1 MPRPTSIA
9 LVVIV
14 VLASLAA
21 PSMLSEFNLRL
32 ATLSLHSS
40 IAVIGLCIAFGW
52 TGLLHLGQAAFIGI
66 GAYATAILSTRL
78 GLGFWVTMPIALVA
92 SGLVALFIAVPML
105 RLRGHYLALA
115 VLGFNVTF
123 EIVARNWT
131 RLTGGFD
138 GITDIPPV
146 NVFGH
151 RIEGDRDFYFLSLG
165 FVILVTLFGLALRH
179 SRYGRAMIAI
189 RDDELAAGTSSIAV
203 TRMKVLAF
211 VMASMLA
218 GLSGALYAHHATFI
232 APQDFEFVRSVT
244 ILVMLILGGESS
256 VFGAI
261 IGTVILTFLP
271 EWLRFLGDYYQAVFG
286 ILVLV
291 ILIVMPTGIV
301 GTVTRWWPRLAGRQ
315 AKPARGAVNA

>member
-1 MPRPTSIA
+1 MRHAPVIGALLAIVAA
-9 LVVIV
+9 LV
-14 VLASLAA
+14 A
-21 PSMLSEFNLRL
+21 PRLLSEFNLRL
-32 ATLSLHSS
+32 ATLSLHTS

-78 GLGFWVTMPIALVA
+78 GLGFWTTMPVALVA
-92 SGLVALFIAVPML
+92 SGLVALCIAVPML

-131 RLTGGFD
+131 KLTGGFD

-146 NVFGH
+146 HLFGLV
-151 RIEGDRDFYFLSLG
+151 INDDRGYYYLSLG
-165 FVILVTLFGLALRH
+165 FAILCALFALALRH

-189 RDDELAAGTSSIAV
+189 RDDELAAGTSSISV

-211 VMASMLA
+211 VIASMLA

-232 APQDFEFVRSVT
+232 APQDFEFAKSVT
-244 ILVMLILGGESS
+244 ILVMLILGGEIS
-256 VFGAI
+256 VAGAI
-261 IGTVILTFLP
+261 LGTVIITFLP

-286 ILVLV
+286 LLVLV
-291 ILIVMPTGIV
+291 ILIVMPNGIV
-301 GTVTRWWPRLAGRQ
+301 GKVKQLWPMLTGR
-315 AKPARGAVNA
+315 KTHV

>member
-1 MPRPTSIA
+1 MRHAPLIGALLAVLAA
-9 LVVIV
+9 LV
-14 VLASLAA
+14 A
-21 PSMLSEFNLRL
+21 PRLLSEFNLRL
-32 ATLSLHSS
+32 ATLSLHTS

-66 GAYATAILSTRL
+66 GAYATAILSTKL
-78 GLGFWVTMPIALVA
+78 GLGFWTTMPVALVA
-92 SGLVALFIAVPML
+92 SGLVALCIAVPML

-131 RLTGGFD
+131 KLTGGFD

-146 NVFGH
+146 NLFGIVINDDH
-151 RIEGDRDFYFLSLG
+151 GYYYLSLG
-165 FVILVTLFGLALRH
+165 FVIVSALFALALRH

-189 RDDELAAGTSSIAV
+189 RDDELAAGTSSVSV

-211 VMASMLA
+211 VIASMLA

-232 APQDFEFVRSVT
+232 APQDFEFVKSVT
-244 ILVMLILGGESS
+244 ILVMLILGGEIS
-256 VFGAI
+256 VAGAI
-261 IGTVILTFLP
+261 LGTVIITFLP

-286 ILVLV
+286 LLVLV
-291 ILIVMPTGIV
+291 ILIVMPNGIV
-301 GTVTRWWPRLAGRQ
+301 GKVQKLWPMLTGR
-315 AKPARGAVNA
+315 KTHG

>member
-1 MPRPTSIA
+1 MRHAQLIGAILAVVAA
-9 LVVIV
+9 LV
-14 VLASLAA
+14 A
-21 PSMLSEFNLRL
+21 PRLLSEFNLRL
-32 ATLSLHSS
+32 ATLSLHTS
-40 IAVIGLCIAFGW
+40 IAVIGLCVAFGW

-78 GLGFWVTMPIALVA
+78 GLGFWTTMPVALVA
-92 SGLVALFIAVPML
+92 SGLVALCIAVPML

-131 RLTGGFD
+131 KLTGGFD

-146 NVFGH
+146 HLFGIVIKDDH
-151 RIEGDRDFYFLSLG
+151 GYYYLSLG
-165 FVILVTLFGLALRH
+165 FVIVCALFALALRH

-189 RDDELAAGTSSIAV
+189 RDDELAAGTSSVSV

-211 VMASMLA
+211 VIASMLA

-232 APQDFEFVRSVT
+232 APQDFEFVKSVT
-244 ILVMLILGGESS
+244 ILVMLILGGELS
-256 VFGAI
+256 VAGAI
-261 IGTVILTFLP
+261 LGTVIITFLP

-286 ILVLV
+286 LLVLV
-291 ILIVMPTGIV
+291 ILIVMPNGIV
-301 GTVTRWWPRLAGRQ
+301 GKVKQVWPMLTGR
-315 AKPARGAVNA
+315 KTHV